1 MTDKSSILFVYNQ
14 VVKINCYAVMFAH
27 LKIIKN
33 IRIYL
38 KIFRTK
44 SLKLFLN
51 ESRATIEG
59 SHKVEINLDAIMEM
73 I

>member
-1 MTDKSSILFVYNQ
+1 
-14 VVKINCYAVMFAH
+14 MFAH
-27 LKIIKN
+27 LKITKN